1 MESEKILIE
10 VFNGISGGCCS
21 CSGCGADSGC
31 GPQVSPEESAAD
43 LAKSLK
49 ESYGDKIEVKYTD
62 TSSEG
67 LGDYAT
73 LNKLVQMGYSF
84 PFVFIQ
90 GEPRMAGGIDVE
102 QIKSLLNEPAPQA

>member
-31 GPQVSPEESAAD
+31 GPQISPEESAAD

-49 ESYGDKIEVKYTD
+49 ESHGDKIEVKYTD
-62 TSSEG
+62 TSSDG
-67 LGDYAT
+67 LGIT
-73 LNKLVQMGYSF
+73 LPIKLVQMGYSF
-84 PFVFIQ
+84 PCLY
-90 GEPRMAGGIDVE
+90 PRRTKDGWRW
-102 QIKSLLNEPAPQA
+102 